1 MIVSCGAIR
10 PLPVV
15 LPALPNELLS
25 SWLRRHADFYRVSG
39 RIMLRHSLP
48 DASSLREL
56 DLSLTDCDQN
66 RLGEMLRCD
75 PLAIRNM
82 THLPKGKR
90 PAGLIAT
97 VKPMQI
103 CRRCARRH
111 QAAEITHGARL
122 RSWMEGWRLSCPV
135 CGARLEDA
143 RALDLLTKV
152 DAAEPLLV
160 RVADRAGTGE
170 RIMGKGMYKPAQ
182 WAASL
187 IELMRILLLPRLPG
201 STGRETGIAIPRML
215 DVIVPGFDRYLQ
227 RHYPDFSR
235 PGTLLLAISVRI
247 PVLAGLATVMARPN
261 SWVERLLGVAGKGI
275 RDRLAAWLRSLPS
288 PLVPYENLRIRRAI
302 DPPIERPPALAKAIA
317 TGIPDFSLI
326 AA

>member
-1 MIVSCGAIR
+1 M
-10 PLPVV
+10 
-15 LPALPNELLS
+15 
-25 SWLRRHADFYRVSG
+25 
-39 RIMLRHSLP
+39 
-48 DASSLREL
+48 
-56 DLSLTDCDQN
+56 
-66 RLGEMLRCD
+66 
-75 PLAIRNM
+75 
-82 THLPKGKR
+82 
-90 PAGLIAT
+90 
-97 VKPMQI
+97 
-103 CRRCARRH
+103 
-111 QAAEITHGARL
+111 
-122 RSWMEGWRLSCPV
+122 
-135 CGARLEDA
+135 EDA

-247 PVLAGLATVMARPN
+247 PVLAGLAMVMARPN

-288 PLVPYENLRIRRAI
+288 PRVPYENLRDTEGHRSTHRA
-302 DPPIERPPALAKAIA
+302 PTSPGQAIA
-317 TGIPDFSLI
+317 TGIPDFFI
-326 AA
+326 